1 MYVMIGGK
9 AMSALILFD
18 GECNFCNSSVQF
30 IIKRDPHGYF
40 QYASLQS
47 ELGQSLIKKH
57 GVPLNVDSLVL
68 IENNIAYLKTTAAL
82 HICKKMNSSLKWLYL
97 LIVIPSP
104 IRDLFY
110 NIFAKYRYKWFGKN
124 DSCMLPPPEIRKR
137 FLS

>member
-1 MYVMIGGK
+1 
-9 AMSALILFD
+9 MSALILFD
-18 GECNFCNSSVQF
+18 GTCNFCNSSVQF

-40 QYASLQS
+40 KYASLQS

-68 IENNIAYLKTTAAL
+68 IENNVAYLKTTAAL
-82 HICKKMNSSLKWLYL
+82 RICKKLNSSLKWLYL

-137 FLS
+137 FL